1 MPSQTRRLPRL
12 VVGIRPSG
20 RVPARRGA
28 ALVSQSMRTQ
38 FGTSFEKP
46 KVERR
51 APIASESLDRVARKS
66 ELDLVPR
73 CGPRNTRSKRA
84 VRLIPEYTSVNDRV
98 Q

>member
-1 MPSQTRRLPRL
+1 
-12 VVGIRPSG
+12 
-20 RVPARRGA
+20 
-28 ALVSQSMRTQ
+28 MRTQ

-73 CGPRNTRSKRA
+73 CRPRGHALEESGA
-84 VRLIPEYTSVNDRV
+84 IYPGIYLGEWASTSVIHSMISEGRV
-98 Q
+98 REACDASE